1 MEMEYSKH
9 WIKKQKSKKK
19 DITKDIIEFAIKN
32 SGIIKDKYWNDAF
45 NAVLKIPP
53 SGRTLK
59 VVYKKLNQKVFIIT
73 AYWLD

>member
-1 MEMEYSKH
+1 MKIIYSEH

-19 DITKDIIEFAIKN
+19 DITNDVIEFAIK
-32 SGIIKDKYWNDAF
+32 SSVMLKDKYWKDAF
-45 NAVLKIPP
+45 NAVSKIPP

-73 AYWLD
+73 SYWID

>member
-1 MEMEYSKH
+1 MEIKYSLH

-32 SGIIKDKYWNDAF
+32 SNTLKDKYWGDAF
-45 NAVLKIPP
+45 NAISRIPP

-59 VVYKKLNQKVFIIT
+59 VVYRKLNQKVFIIT
-73 AYWLD
+73 AYWMN

>member
-1 MEMEYSKH
+1 MKIIYSEH

-19 DITKDIIEFAIKN
+19 DITNDVIEFTMKDSEILKDISWK
-32 SGIIKDKYWNDAF
+32 DAF
-45 NAVLKIPP
+45 NAISKVPP

-73 AYWLD
+73 AYWMN

>member
-1 MEMEYSKH
+1 MEIIYSKH

-19 DITKDIIEFAIKN
+19 DIANDAIEFAIRN
-32 SGIIKDKYWNDAF
+32 SEMLKDKYWKDAF
-45 NAVLKIPP
+45 NAVSKIPS

-73 AYWLD
+73 AYWMN

>member
-1 MEMEYSKH
+1 MKVEYSKH

-19 DITKDIIEFAIKN
+19 DITNDTIEFAIKN
-32 SGIIKDKYWNDAF
+32 SKILNDKYWRDAF
-45 NAVLKIPP
+45 NAISKIPP

-59 VVYKKLNQKVFIIT
+59 VVYKKLNQKIFIIT